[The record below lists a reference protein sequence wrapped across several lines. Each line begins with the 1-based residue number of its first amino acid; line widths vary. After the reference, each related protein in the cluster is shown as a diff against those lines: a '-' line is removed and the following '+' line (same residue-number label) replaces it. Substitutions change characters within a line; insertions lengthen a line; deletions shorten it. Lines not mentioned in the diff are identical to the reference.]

1 MLNTRRAI
9 QFYNRQR
16 LLSICS
22 AKLAVSIPD
31 YLCISSLALAILF
44 TAIAPGVSL
53 ITNALDELKNL
64 GLSQASTSQSLG
76 ISFLLVI
83 CLVEYLDPLNF
94 RLLQL
99 DQQ

>member
-1 MLNTRRAI
+1 M
-9 QFYNRQR
+9 
-16 LLSICS
+16 SIYS
-22 AKLAVSIPD
+22 TKLAASIPD

-44 TAIAPGVSL
+44 TAIAAGVSL

-83 CLVEYLDPLNF
+83 CLVEYLDTLNS

-99 DQQ
+99 DQR